1 MSLPKKNVLMRKG
14 IDDIG
19 YQRQM
24 EANDSL
30 VPGST
35 GNKAVLR
42 AEEDA
47 SARHAKKILTNQL
60 RELEEDLLIH
70 REVYPVYPAKVEY
83 SLTEHGKSIIP
94 ILEMMKKSGATT
106 TSSLSSATRWRSRT
120 RTGSRLP
127 SSLNLRRS

>member
-47 SARHAKKILTNQL
+47 SARHAKK
-60 RELEEDLLIH
+60 
-70 REVYPVYPAKVEY
+70 Y
-83 SLTEHGKSIIP
+83 
-94 ILEMMKKSGATT
+94 
-106 TSSLSSATRWRSRT
+106 
-120 RTGSRLP
+120 
-127 SSLNLRRS
+127 